1 MTTEL
6 SLLSA
11 LLVGLAGSVHCVG
24 MCGGVVGAF
33 SLMLPRQ
40 QAHWPYLL
48 AYNTGRISSYTLAG
62 ALTGWLSSLIRL
74 QVEQSLFYLQL
85 LSATFILLLALYI
98 GQWWQALAYLERG
111 GRLLWRFIQ
120 PLTRHF
126 VPLRSPLTAL
136 PYGMLWGWLPCGLV
150 YSTLSWSLASG
161 STGQGALLMLC
172 FGLGTLPAML
182 LLGSSAQSIKQQ
194 LASPVSRKVI
204 ASLLLLMSLWM
215 FWQLSY

>member
-126 VPLRSPLTAL
+126 VPLRSPLAAL

-161 STGQGALLMLC
+161 SIGQGALLMLC